1 VTTSIWKNARSEL
14 SEVNEVLDPQN
25 GAPKGQLEDNEDI
38 KRNGNISEE
47 EGVLKDGCMAHF
59 MRSEE
64 VKVIDGD
71 QRLE

>member
-1 VTTSIWKNARSEL
+1 MEPPK
-14 SEVNEVLDPQN
+14 VNLKTMRTE
-25 GAPKGQLEDNEDI
+25 